1 MATPLEVKETY
12 IKVPIVTTTERNAI
26 TPANG
31 MIVYDSTLNA
41 FYKYENGAWTS
52 FAGGGGISDA
62 PNDANAYVRSA
73 LGWVVGYT
81 KSAIDTLLGNKEGS
95 ITAGTT
101 SQYWRGDKSW
111 QTLNK
116 SAVGL
121 GNVDNTS
128 DANKPVSTAT
138 QTALDT
144 KFITVPFHSNS
155 FDPADAT
162 NYFFGGITNLLPP
175 STTNT
180 NQDFTI
186 GFAGTIIGGVIQV
199 HGDTVV
205 GSSEDV
211 TWSLRN
217 NTANTTTTIGVFKTN
232 ATSTTTIS
240 KAITGLSIAVGASD
254 SICLQINGTWA
265 TNPTGVRLTG
275 YLMVVI

>member
-1 MATPLEVKETY
+1 MSFISTDKY
-12 IKVPIVTTTERNAI
+12 IKIPSVTTTQRNSLTAV
-26 TPANG
+26 NG

-41 FYKYENGAWTS
+41 LYKYEDGAWTS

-144 KFITVPFHSNS
+144 KIYPVVFHSFL
-155 FDPADAT
+155 FDPNDAT
-162 NYFFGGITNLLPP
+162 NYFFGGISNLLPP
-175 STTNT
+175 SQTNT
-180 NQDFTI
+180 NQDFKVGYACTVV
-186 GFAGTIIGGVIQV
+186 GCVIQA
-199 HGDTVV
+199 HGNTTQ
-205 GSSEDV
+205 GSSEDI
-211 TWSLRN
+211 TLSLRN
-217 NTANTTTTIGVFKTN
+217 NTTNTTTVIGVFKTN
-232 ATSTTTIS
+232 ATSTTTVS
-240 KAITGLSIAVGASD
+240 TVITGLNIPVGAND
-254 SICLQINGTWA
+254 NICLQMNGTWA
-265 TNPTGVRLTG
+265 TNPQALRITGQLNVRL
-275 YLMVVI
+275 